1 MSPGVMS
8 DDIQTHIRLSGPKG
22 KQAGSTGPLETLT
35 LFAMGFN
42 GSVRRVS
49 RGSFPGFSWWSWCA
63 FFWLTGCLWGADQ
76 PQWGEAW
83 TRNLVS
89 AETNLPVDFDPVSGR
104 NLRWKVEL
112 GTDSYATPITAGGR
126 VYIGTNNERPRDAR
140 RREDA
145 GVLLCFDEATGQC
158 LWQLVTPKLEGDP
171 YYDWPKTGMSSP
183 VTVEDGKVYFV
194 NNRAEVMCL
203 DARGSA
209 PEAGGAHG
217 SDTVPTARV
226 IWKLDLV
233 GAAGIWPHDGAHT
246 SILIDGPYLY
256 LNTGTGVDNTHKKIR
271 TPNAPSLVVIEKAT
285 GRLVARDEEKI
296 APWIFHATWSSP
308 SMATVGGRR
317 VVLMAGGDGIVYGFE
332 PLSGAIPPTGV
343 RRLRKVWHF
352 DFDPSGPKSEVHR
365 FNGNR
370 QEGPSTIYGMPV
382 VVGDR
387 LFVAGG
393 GDLWWG
399 KNESWLKCVDLRGL
413 AEPGSG
419 AVLGRE
425 IWAHPLGRHTMST
438 PSVTRGLVFVT
449 DTGRQLH
456 CLDAATGDVVW
467 THEFA
472 SELWASPLIADGK
485 VYLGSRRGDFCVFAA
500 ERMKRLLGSTDIH
513 QAISGTATAAN
524 GTIYIATATD
534 LYAVGFPRPL
544 R

>member
-1 MSPGVMS
+1 MSPGVIS
-8 DDIQTHIRLSGPKG
+8 DDIQHEVRPLRPKG
-22 KQAGSTGPLETLT
+22 KQTGSTGRAATFTLT
-35 LFAMGFN
+35 DMGFN

-49 RGSFPGFSWWSWCA
+49 HSAASGFSWRRWCA
-63 FFWLTGCLWGADQ
+63 SFWLAGCLLGADQ
-76 PQWGEAW
+76 PQWGQAW

-89 AETNLPVDFDPVSGR
+89 AETNLPVDFDPASGR
-104 NLRWKVEL
+104 NLRWKAAL
-112 GTDSYATPITAGGR
+112 GSDSYATPIVAGGR
-126 VYIGTNNERPRDAR
+126 VYIGTNNERPRDSR

-145 GVLLCFDEATGQC
+145 GVLMCFDEATGQC

-203 DARGSA
+203 DARGNA
-209 PEAGGAHG
+209 PDAANGNAP
-217 SDTVPTARV
+217 DTVPTAKV
-226 IWKLDLV
+226 LWKLDLV
-233 GAAGIWPHDGAHT
+233 GTAGIWPHDGAHT
-246 SILIDGPYLY
+246 SILIDGAYLY

-271 TPNAPSLVVIEKAT
+271 TPNAPSLVVVEKAT
-285 GRLVARDEEKI
+285 GRLVARDEEHI
-296 APWIFHATWSSP
+296 APWVFHATWSSP
-308 SMATVGGRR
+308 SIATVRGRR

-332 PLSGAIPPTGV
+332 PLSGSLSPTV
-343 RRLRKVWHF
+343 VTRLRKVWQF
-352 DFDPSGPKSEVHR
+352 DFDPSGPKSDVHR

-370 QEGPSTIYGMPV
+370 REGPSTIYGLPV
-382 VVGDR
+382 VVGER

-399 KNESWLKCVDLRGL
+399 KNESWLKCVDLGGL
-413 AEPGSG
+413 AEPVSG

-425 IWAHPLGRHTMST
+425 IWSHPLGRHTMST
-438 PSVTRGLVFVT
+438 PAITQGLVFVT

-456 CLDAATGDVVW
+456 CLDAATGDTVW

-472 SELWASPLIADGK
+472 GELWASPLVADGK
-485 VYLGSRRGDFCVFAA
+485 VYVGSRRGDFCVFAA
-500 ERMKRLLGSTDIH
+500 ERTKQVLGSTDLR

-524 GTIYIATATD
+524 GTVYVSTATD
-534 LYAVGFPRPL
+534 LYAVGFPRTL